1 MRALCFIAAD
11 SPFADAPW
19 LRDALDGARDGA
31 RDNARDGARERA
43 RDDASDAALA
53 GAGATHSADSADLC
67 RVQGVPNVE
76 TLGDDRPIVVIV
88 DRSLLAGNGEMR
100 PRGERHPA
108 GGPARESAV
117 ERLRALAGTAAL
129 LGVGG
134 TGEREPQGDVAP
146 LLSGYIAGDATAG
159 AAAAQVRGALRLAE
173 ALAGERRRTRELHE
187 LTRVGAAISTERNLV
202 AVLERILTQARRLS
216 GCDAGSLYLAEP
228 GSNGGPGIL
237 RFRIAQNAS
246 LPDVP
251 FTEYT
256 IPIDH
261 GSLAGYAAVTGT
273 ALSVPD
279 VYALPVDAVYRQNRT
294 FDERFGYHTQ
304 SVLVLPMKTHRD
316 EVVGVLQLIN
326 RTRRPG
332 VVLSTPAITDA
343 EVVPFD
349 DASVTLVSALASLGA
364 VAIENARLY
373 EDIERLFEGFV
384 TAAVTAIESRD
395 PSTHGHSARVASLS
409 VALAEAI
416 TRDGGRGAH
425 RGLTFTREQL
435 RELRY
440 AGLLH
445 DFGKVGVREDVLTK
459 EKKLYPRGLELI
471 RLRLLA
477 LRHAADSAFERGRA
491 EHLERAGTDGYA
503 EALRTLEEA
512 RRATVSALDRYLR
525 AVMVANEPAP
535 LSDDAL
541 DELRR
546 VSRLTYR
553 DIGGEEREVLTG
565 EEFRLLTIRRGTLDE
580 AERREIESH
589 VGHTQRFLTQIPWT
603 PALQAVPTIAAAH
616 HEKLNGSGYPS
627 GLRGEAIPIQ
637 TRILTIVDIFDA
649 LTAAD
654 RPYKRA
660 VSPERALAIL
670 EGEAAAGELDADLL
684 ATFIAAGLYAVRG
697 A

>member
-1 MRALCFIAAD
+1 VTAIRALCLVAAD
-11 SPFADAPW
+11 SPIADAPW
-19 LRDALDGARDGA
+19 LRAGLDGALEGDPV
-31 RDNARDGARERA
+31 DICLVE
-43 RDDASDAALA
+43 
-53 GAGATHSADSADLC
+53 
-67 RVQGVPNVE
+67 GVPLPA
-76 TLGDDRPIVVIV
+76 TIADDRPVLVLV
-88 DRSLLAGNGEMR
+88 DRWLLATGDTR
-100 PRGERHPA
+100 VATATHD
-108 GGPARESAV
+108 
-117 ERLRALAGTAAL
+117 RLRALGRTAAL
-129 LGVGG
+129 LGIGAP
-134 TGEREPQGDVAP
+134 GEREPPPAIAP
-146 LLSGYIAGDATAG
+146 LLAGWLAADAAAG
-159 AAAAQVRGALRLAE
+159 AITVQLRGALRHAA
-173 ALAGERRRTRELHE
+173 ALDGERRRTRELHE
-187 LTRVGAAISTERNLV
+187 LTRVGVALSTERDLV
-202 AVLERILTQARRLS
+202 TVLERILTQARRLS

-228 GSNGGPGIL
+228 GADGGAGTL

-246 LPDVP
+246 LPDLP

-261 GSLAGYAAVTGT
+261 TSLAGYAAVTGT

-294 FDERFGYHTQ
+294 FDERFGYHTR

-326 RTRRPG
+326 RMRRPG
-332 VVLSTPAITDA
+332 VILSTPAITDA

-395 PSTHGHSARVASLS
+395 PSTHGHSARVARLS
-409 VALAEAI
+409 VALAEAV

-425 RGLTFTREQL
+425 RGLAFTREQL

-477 LRHAADSAFERGRA
+477 LRHDADAAFERARA
-491 EHLERAGTDGYA
+491 EHLERAGAVGYA
-503 EALRTLEEA
+503 EAVQTLEAA
-512 RRATVSALDRYLR
+512 RRTTLGALDRYLR

-546 VSRLTYR
+546 LSRLTYR
-553 DIGGEEREVLTG
+553 DIGGDEREVLTG

-603 PALQAVPTIAAAH
+603 APLRAVPTIAAAH
-616 HEKLNGSGYPS
+616 HEKLNGTGYPA
-627 GLRGEAIPIQ
+627 GLAGASIPIQ

-670 EGEAAAGELDADLL
+670 ESEAAAGELDRDLL
-684 ATFIAAGLYAVRG
+684 ATFIGARLYARTG
-697 A
+697 D